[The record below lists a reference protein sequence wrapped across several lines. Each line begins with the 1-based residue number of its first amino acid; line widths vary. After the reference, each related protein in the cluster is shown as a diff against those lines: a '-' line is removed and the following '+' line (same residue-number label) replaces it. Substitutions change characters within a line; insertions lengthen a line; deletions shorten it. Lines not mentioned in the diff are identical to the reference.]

1 MTILRRFAAA
11 VMTLAL
17 CLTVA
22 ACTQENSP
30 GKTTAPTRPNKPIL
44 PGYSDTTPS
53 VNDYTAVYVTVFDD
67 LAILASYPV
76 LKNPNPNAD
85 PEKLDPLCPPR
96 ELSDGGSILC
106 GDPHEDEFPITRV
119 LITGDLVP
127 KSMAGWFRDMVHLRQ
142 IDGLEKIRTHH
153 VTDMNHLFAGCQNLS
168 EIRADG
174 WDVSNVQD
182 MTAIF
187 EGCDAM
193 ETKPAWYTAEE
204 EPPLD

>member
-44 PGYSDTTPS
+44 PGYSDNTPS
-53 VNDYTAVYVTVFDD
+53 VNDYTAG
-67 LAILASYPV
+67 YPV

-187 EGCDAM
+187 EGCEALA
-193 ETKPAWYTAEE
+193 EKPEWYEPEE
-204 EPPLD
+204 ENPLD

>member
-1 MTILRRFAAA
+1 MVAKRFLAAA
-11 VMTLAL
+11 LAFGL
-17 CLTVA
+17 CLCMCACNVSDQTRETV
-22 ACTQENSP
+22 T
-30 GKTTAPTRPNKPIL
+30 PTRSPKPIL
-44 PGYSDTTPS
+44 PGFGDNTPS

-76 LKNPNPNAD
+76 LKNPNPDAD

-106 GDPHEDEFPITRV
+106 GGNHEDECPITRV

-127 KSMAGWFRDMVHLRQ
+127 KSMAGWFRGMVHLRQ
-142 IDGLEKIRTHH
+142 IEGLEKIRTHH
-153 VTDMNHLFAGCQNLS
+153 VTDMNHLFAGCERIS
-168 EIRADG
+168 EIHADS

-187 EGCDAM
+187 EGCNALAVKPEWYQGDA
-193 ETKPAWYTAEE
+193 EVS
-204 EPPLD
+204 LD

>member
-11 VMTLAL
+11 FMILAL
-17 CLTVA
+17 CLTAA
-22 ACTQENSP
+22 ACAQEKSQSD
-30 GKTTAPTRPNKPIL
+30 TTAPTRQNKPIL
-44 PGYSDTTPS
+44 PGYSDKVPS

-76 LKNPNPNAD
+76 LKNPDPDAA
-85 PEKLDPLCPPR
+85 PEKVDPLCPPR

-106 GDPHEDEFPITRV
+106 GDPHEDEVPITRV
-119 LITGDLVP
+119 LITGELVP

-142 IDGLEKIRTHH
+142 IDGMEKIRTHH
-153 VTDMNHLFAGCQNLS
+153 VTDMNHLFAGCQNIS
-168 EIRADG
+168 EIRADS

-193 ETKPAWYTAEE
+193 ETKPVWYVGEME
-204 EPPLD
+204 KSLD